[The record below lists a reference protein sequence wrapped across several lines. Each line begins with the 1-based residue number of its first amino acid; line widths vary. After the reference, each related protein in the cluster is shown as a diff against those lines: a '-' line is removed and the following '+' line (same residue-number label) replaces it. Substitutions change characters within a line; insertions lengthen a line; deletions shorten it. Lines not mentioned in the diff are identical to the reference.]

1 MGAFIMKGDSSY
13 HAQCLHAVVSSD
25 ASQDRQPL
33 HETAEDK
40 LIIYQHY
47 ATDYH
52 RGVTMQTQK
61 STLTFV
67 DWHKKALMLFQWCFP
82 IYL

>member
-1 MGAFIMKGDSSY
+1 MGGFIMKGDSSY

-25 ASQDRQPL
+25 ASQDRQPM

-52 RGVTMQTQK
+52 RGVTIANTK
-61 STLTFV
+61 INTYFCIL
-67 DWHKKALMLFQWCFP
+67 A
-82 IYL
+82 